1 MVYNYTLK
9 EYIGIWGKTI
19 VSYLT
24 IILVFALITDI
35 NSDPVWSYCTL
46 AISCLLGLKVFYS
59 LFLRNIGFVGFWII
73 VVAFLFKLFFGL
85 WHFLTFVQPD
95 YFNGNTNYD
104 FFYDYYWMHE
114 SIQYLALTAKEV
126 GFNNALTFDYFI
138 VNKGAI
144 IFYLYSPIYYIGG
157 DLVLNLSLVNAV
169 FTLFTAML
177 ITYMAKY
184 FFNLNKK
191 QLLATLILCSFFP
204 FGMITTA
211 TMRDFAG
218 QFLIAL
224 GLISLQYSF
233 KNPRLFFLLFVSAIL
248 FFLQRKN
255 YVVIPFITYII
266 FLFFY
271 TKESGLVRFKSS
283 FNIRVIFLI
292 ISLFIGYNY
301 FLQATQ
307 SELIDTETQLSY
319 NYTADIT
326 QVQFYL
332 LLPIY
337 IFKGFLGPF
346 PWTQFFNY
354 TQETIYQLGD
364 YFTSTFIFTILLTM
378 RHKIGK
384 LNKLK
389 KDVNIITIASLI
401 IIFSGIASGYM
412 HLAYISIAVIFLI
425 PFLMK
430 HMDIKFFMRNYF
442 IVFIF
447 LIFLSVMWVAL
458 GFQGEG
464 SWSNFKS

>member
-1 MVYNYTLK
+1 MVYNYSLK
-9 EYIGIWGKTI
+9 EYLSIWGKTI

-24 IILVFALITDI
+24 IILVFALVTDI
-35 NSDPVWSYCTL
+35 NSDPAWSFCTL

-59 LFLRNIGFVGFWII
+59 LFLRNIGFAGFWII

-95 YFNGNTNYD
+95 YFNGNTSYN
-104 FFYDYYWMHE
+104 FFYDFYWMHE

-126 GFNNALTFDYFI
+126 GFSNALTFDYFI
-138 VNKGAI
+138 ENKGAL
-144 IFYLYSPIYYIGG
+144 IFYAYSPIYYIGG
-157 DLVLNLSLVNAV
+157 DLVLNLAHINAA

-204 FGMITTA
+204 FGMITTM

-224 GLISLQYSF
+224 GMISLQYSF
-233 KNPRLFFLLFVSAIL
+233 KNPKLFFLLFVSAIL

-255 YVVIPFITYII
+255 YVVVPIITYIV

-283 FNIRVIFLI
+283 FNIRILFLLVSI
-292 ISLFIGYNY
+292 LIGYNY
-301 FLQATQ
+301 FRLATQ
-307 SELIDTETQLSY
+307 SELIDTESQLNA
-319 NYTADIT
+319 NYTTDIT
-326 QVQFYL
+326 KVQFYL

-354 TQETIYQLGD
+354 SQETIYQLAD
-364 YFTSTFIFTILLTM
+364 YFTSTFLFTMLLTL
-378 RHKIGK
+378 RFKLNK

-389 KDVNIITIASLI
+389 EDVNVITIASLI
-401 IIFSGIASGYM
+401 LSLAGIASGFM
-412 HLAYISIAVIFLI
+412 HLSYISISMIFLI
-425 PFLMK
+425 PFVMK
-430 HMDIKFFMRNYF
+430 YMDIKFFMKIYF
-442 IVFIF
+442 FVFIF
-447 LIFLSVMWVAL
+447 LIFLSVMWVSL
-458 GFQGEG
+458 GLQGGEG
-464 SWSNFKS
+464 WSNFKS